1 MGLLDSILGSVM
13 NSGANA
19 GGMGGMG
26 DTGNNNPLLDIAMQM
41 LNQQGGAG
49 GLGGLI
55 DQFKQGGLGHLADS
69 WVGTGDNLPI
79 SADQISQVLGSGKIG
94 EIAGQLGLSPDMV
107 SGGLSTLLPELIN
120 HVTPDGR
127 LPQSNDMIT
136 NALSMF
142 LKR

>member
-19 GGMGGMG
+19 GGLGG
-26 DTGNNNPLLDIAMQM
+26 TGTNNPLLDMAMQM

-69 WVGTGDNLPI
+69 WVGTGENLPI
-79 SADQISQVLGSGKIG
+79 SADQISQVLGSGKID

-107 SGGLSTLLPELIN
+107 SGRLSTLLPELIN

-127 LPQSNDMIT
+127 LPQSNDLIA